1 MTGALAAACQSGSPR
16 AHVITESWGESNLYC
31 PNSDKSRAGCSSP
44 KLSQLRNNTTRLHLV
59 SVGGGQRLFLPEL
72 PPSPQLRRDKAVS
85 GISSNGERDCP
96 GRRWQ
101 RPVANIL
108 HTERSAGRR
117 PPRARRTR
125 SLQSRIGNQM
135 GVKPRKAS
143 NFAKASLDRVPRGQP
158 REGSTLLRRATPL
171 YGAEVKTKTKSTPF
185 KPTGRRTSISRTTE
199 GNQGNKGLVPTS
211 RLRFLLLKTLSLN
224 RRERRKRRFLLFCF
238 PEGLC

>member
-44 KLSQLRNNTTRLHLV
+44 KLSQLRNNTTRLRSGFGATRRFLV
-59 SVGGGQRLFLPEL
+59 SAQ
-72 PPSPQLRRDKAVS
+72 
-85 GISSNGERDCP
+85 IGECDRP
-96 GRRWQ
+96 GRRSQ

-125 SLQSRIGNQM
+125 SLQPRIGNQM

-143 NFAKASLDRVPRGQP
+143 TVAPQSGTMVDRSNFAKASMDRVPRGQP

-171 YGAEVKTKTKSTPF
+171 YGAEVKTKIKSTPF
-185 KPTGRRTSISRTTE
+185 RPPGRRISISC
-199 GNQGNKGLVPTS
+199 NTS
-211 RLRFLLLKTLSLN
+211 PDILR
-224 RRERRKRRFLLFCF
+224 
-238 PEGLC
+238 